1 MTSHES
7 TSPTAAS
14 TTAPEDSVESLF
26 QAHPDLRK
34 LRTLPPLSPLTYYRR
49 NISRTLP
56 IGGAIIISVFLIASI
71 VTLLNSVDASIT
83 RHYGFVKRF
92 SVLTTQLAKD
102 VPPEVRQKALAL
114 PQIKQTIPVVPYV
127 LTLKTV
133 FGEMPVPVYGAD
145 PTDMPTLAA
154 ATGNT
159 LVEGRW
165 PAANEPE
172 IVLSRMWAH
181 NFGARLGDTI
191 GKGTEKLRIPSI
203 PQKVVGI
210 LDGGENFAISDRTF
224 FELTLPDPVIR
235 LSYLILPKQQ
245 ADLAAINLK
254 INALLDH
261 PKKHGLTKAQTQ
273 YARLY
278 TFDALVSEL
287 RESLGFLY
295 KFLAIADALVIG
307 AVALMGAF
315 LANIYFEQR
324 LGEFGLLSAFGFRRE
339 RLAKRVIVETGILVV
354 AGWLA
359 GMLLTWLLFRAIDVF
374 YMTPR
379 GLILAPIDSLAI
391 KYTLPTPFIVGFA
404 SLGTVL
410 LRLYRLDPIEI
421 MERR

>member
-1 MTSHES
+1 
-7 TSPTAAS
+7 
-14 TTAPEDSVESLF
+14 
-26 QAHPDLRK
+26 LRR
-34 LRTLPPLSPLTYYRR
+34 LRTLPPLSPITYYRR

-56 IGGAIIISVFLIASI
+56 VGGAIVISVFLIASI

-83 RHYGFVKRF
+83 RHYGFIRRF

-102 VPPEVRQKALAL
+102 ITPEVRARALAL
-114 PQIKQTIPVVPYV
+114 PQIKQTIPVVPYI

-133 FGEMPVPVYGAD
+133 FGEMPVPVYGVD
-145 PTDMPTLAA
+145 HKDMPTLAA
-154 ATGNT
+154 VTGNK

-165 PAANEPE
+165 PEPNEPE
-172 IVLSRMWAH
+172 IVLTRMWAD
-181 NFGARLGDTI
+181 NFNAKLGDTI
-191 GKGTEKLRIPSI
+191 GKGKEKLRLPSI

-210 LDGGENFAISDRTF
+210 LEGGENFAISDRTF

-235 LSYLILPKQQ
+235 LSYLLLPRDQ
-245 ADLAAINLK
+245 DSLATINTQ
-254 INALLDH
+254 ISGLLDH
-261 PKKHGLTKAQTQ
+261 PTEHGLTRGQTQ

-278 TFDALVSEL
+278 TFEGLVGEL
-287 RESLGFLY
+287 RESLAFLY
-295 KFLAIADALVIG
+295 KFLAVADALVIG

-339 RLAKRVIVETGILVV
+339 RLAKRVVVETGILVV
-354 AGWLA
+354 FGWLA

-379 GLILAPIDSLAI
+379 GLILAPIDALAI